1 MGMFGQSGRPVF
13 KPSVYQPG
21 RHNRRLPRGLGL
33 LLIGIALGAGG
44 VLFLQTNYGPPR
56 LSTEQSEQVRSE
68 LNAATLERQ
77 RLQTQIDDL
86 QRQLQASRAAQTAA
100 PAEPAAQ
107 PAPAADTAAAAS
119 EAAAAPAAPN
129 PPAAAPEAAPAPA
142 AAVPAAPSSPAAP
155 TPSAAE
161 PAQAPSAATAPR
173 TYGQPPAPE
182 APKPATRRPVHHD
195 YPEPHSELRMTII
208 PMTPQSK

>member
-1 MGMFGQSGRPVF
+1 MGMLGQSGRPVF

-86 QRQLQASRAAQTAA
+86 QRQLEASRAAAAAA
-100 PAEPAAQ
+100 PAETAAQ
-107 PAPAADTAAAAS
+107 PAPPVMPQPAPAAPEPAPAAAAS
-119 EAAAAPAAPN
+119 
-129 PPAAAPEAAPAPA
+129 PPVAPAPA
-142 AAVPAAPSSPAAP
+142 AAQTSEAAP
-155 TPSAAE
+155 
-161 PAQAPSAATAPR
+161 APSASPAPR
-173 TYGQPPAPE
+173 TAEESAATPAPE
-182 APKPATRRPVHHD
+182 APKPTARRPVHHD
-195 YPEPHSELRMTII
+195 YEEPHSQLRMTII
-208 PMTPQSK
+208 PMNTPTPTLPK

>member
-1 MGMFGQSGRPVF
+1 MGMLGQSGRPVF

-77 RLQTQIDDL
+77 RMQTQIDDL
-86 QRQLQASRAAQTAA
+86 QRQLEASHAAAA
-100 PAEPAAQ
+100 PAPAETAAQPAPPVVAQ
-107 PAPAADTAAAAS
+107 PAPAAPEPAPAAAAAAS
-119 EAAAAPAAPN
+119 
-129 PPAAAPEAAPAPA
+129 PPAAPAPA
-142 AAVPAAPSSPAAP
+142 AAQTSEAAATPGASEAP
-155 TPSAAE
+155 RAAAE
-161 PAQAPSAATAPR
+161 PAATS
-173 TYGQPPAPE
+173 E
-182 APKPATRRPVHHD
+182 APKPVARRPVHHD
-195 YPEPHSELRMTII
+195 YEEPHSQLRMTII
-208 PMTPQSK
+208 PMTAPTPSPTQ

>member
-1 MGMFGQSGRPVF
+1 MGMLGQSGRPVF

-86 QRQLQASRAAQTAA
+86 QRQLEASH
-100 PAEPAAQ
+100 
-107 PAPAADTAAAAS
+107 AAAA
-119 EAAAAPAAPN
+119 AAAAPAETAAKPAP
-129 PPAAAPEAAPAPA
+129 PVIAQPMPAAPEPAPAAAAVASPPAAPAPA
-142 AAVPAAPSSPAAP
+142 AAQAAEAAPAPGASSAPRIAEEPAA
-155 TPSAAE
+155 T
-161 PAQAPSAATAPR
+161 
-173 TYGQPPAPE
+173 PE
-182 APKPATRRPVHHD
+182 APKPAARRPVHHD
-195 YPEPHSELRMTII
+195 YEEPHSQLRMTII
-208 PMTPQSK
+208 PMTAPTPSPPK

>member
-1 MGMFGQSGRPVF
+1 MGMLGQSGRPVF

-86 QRQLQASRAAQTAA
+86 QRQLEASHMATAAA
-100 PAEPAAQ
+100 PAETAAQ
-107 PAPAADTAAAAS
+107 PAPPVVAQPAPAEPEPAPAAAAVAS
-119 EAAAAPAAPN
+119 PPIAAAPAAAQTIEAAPM
-129 PPAAAPEAAPAPA
+129 PSAAQEPAAAP
-142 AAVPAAPSSPAAP
+142 
-155 TPSAAE
+155 
-161 PAQAPSAATAPR
+161 
-173 TYGQPPAPE
+173 APE
-182 APKPATRRPVHHD
+182 ASRPIAHRPVHHD
-195 YPEPHSELRMTII
+195 YEEPHSQLRMTII
-208 PMTPQSK
+208 PMTAPTPSPTK

>member
-1 MGMFGQSGRPVF
+1 MGMLGQSGRPVF

-86 QRQLQASRAAQTAA
+86 QRQLEASHAA
-100 PAEPAAQ
+100 
-107 PAPAADTAAAAS
+107 
-119 EAAAAPAAPN
+119 AAAAPAATAAQPVS
-129 PPAAAPEAAPAPA
+129 PVVAQPAPEPAPAAAAAASPPVAPAPA
-142 AAVPAAPSSPAAP
+142 AAQTSEAAS
-155 TPSAAE
+155 TPSASPAPRVAEE
-161 PAQAPSAATAPR
+161 PAAA
-173 TYGQPPAPE
+173 PAPE
-182 APKPATRRPVHHD
+182 APKPIAHRPVHHD
-195 YPEPHSELRMTII
+195 YEEPHSQLRMTII
-208 PMTPQSK
+208 PMTAPTPSPTK

>member
-1 MGMFGQSGRPVF
+1 MGMLGQSGRPVF

-86 QRQLQASRAAQTAA
+86 QRQLEASHTA
-100 PAEPAAQ
+100 
-107 PAPAADTAAAAS
+107 
-119 EAAAAPAAPN
+119 AAAAPAATAAQPVS
-129 PPAAAPEAAPAPA
+129 PVVAQPAPEPAPAAAAAASPPVAPAPA
-142 AAVPAAPSSPAAP
+142 AAQTSEAAS
-155 TPSAAE
+155 TPSASPAPRVAEE
-161 PAQAPSAATAPR
+161 PAAA
-173 TYGQPPAPE
+173 PAPE
-182 APKPATRRPVHHD
+182 APKPIAHRPVHHD
-195 YPEPHSELRMTII
+195 YEEPHSQLRMTII
-208 PMTPQSK
+208 PMTAPTPSPTK

>member
-1 MGMFGQSGRPVF
+1 MGMLGQSGRPVF

-86 QRQLQASRAAQTAA
+86 QRQLEASHAA
-100 PAEPAAQ
+100 
-107 PAPAADTAAAAS
+107 
-119 EAAAAPAAPN
+119 AAAAPAATAAQPVS
-129 PPAAAPEAAPAPA
+129 PVVAQPAPEPAPAAAAAASPPVAPAPA
-142 AAVPAAPSSPAAP
+142 AAQTSEAAS
-155 TPSAAE
+155 
-161 PAQAPSAATAPR
+161 APSASPVPR
-173 TYGQPPAPE
+173 VAEEPAAAPAPE
-182 APKPATRRPVHHD
+182 APKPIAHRPVHHD
-195 YPEPHSELRMTII
+195 YEEPHSQLRMTII
-208 PMTPQSK
+208 PMTAPTPSPTK

>member
-1 MGMFGQSGRPVF
+1 MGMLGQSGRPVF

-33 LLIGIALGAGG
+33 LLIGIALGAAG

-86 QRQLQASRAAQTAA
+86 QRQIQASHAAQAAA

-107 PAPAADTAAAAS
+107 PAPAAEPATAAPESAPAAPAANPP
-119 EAAAAPAAPN
+119 AAAAPAAAAPTAVE
-129 PPAAAPEAAPAPA
+129 PAQERGAAAAPSATEQAAAPM
-142 AAVPAAPSSPAAP
+142 
-155 TPSAAE
+155 
-161 PAQAPSAATAPR
+161 
-173 TYGQPPAPE
+173 PAPDV
-182 APKPATRRPVHHD
+182 PKPVARRPVHHD
-195 YPEPHSELRMTII
+195 YEEPHSELRMTII
-208 PMTPQSK
+208 PMSPQSK

>member
-1 MGMFGQSGRPVF
+1 MLGQSGRPVF

-33 LLIGIALGAGG
+33 LFIGIALGAGG

-86 QRQLQASRAAQTAA
+86 QRQLDASH
-100 PAEPAAQ
+100 
-107 PAPAADTAAAAS
+107 AAAA
-119 EAAAAPAAPN
+119 AAAAPAETAAQPALPVAAQSAPEPASAPAAATN
-129 PPAAAPEAAPAPA
+129 PPAVPAPA
-142 AAVPAAPSSPAAP
+142 AQTAETAPVPIASP
-155 TPSAAE
+155 
-161 PAQAPSAATAPR
+161 APR
-173 TYGQPPAPE
+173 TAEQPAATTTTAPVIE
-182 APKPATRRPVHHD
+182 APKPIARKPVHHD
-195 YPEPHSELRMTII
+195 YEEPHSQLRMTII
-208 PMTPQSK
+208 PMTAPTPSPTK

>member
-107 PAPAADTAAAAS
+107 AAPAADAAAAAS
-119 EAAAAPAAPN
+119 EAAPAPAAPN

-142 AAVPAAPSSPAAP
+142 AAAPAAP

-161 PAQAPSAATAPR
+161 PAQAPSAVTTPK

-182 APKPATRRPVHHD
+182 EASKPVARRPVHHD

>member
-1 MGMFGQSGRPVF
+1 MGMLGQSGRPVF

-86 QRQLQASRAAQTAA
+86 QRQLEASHAA
-100 PAEPAAQ
+100 
-107 PAPAADTAAAAS
+107 
-119 EAAAAPAAPN
+119 AAAAPAATAAQPVS
-129 PPAAAPEAAPAPA
+129 PVVAQPAPEPAPAAAATASPPVAPAPA
-142 AAVPAAPSSPAAP
+142 AAQTSEAAS
-155 TPSAAE
+155 TPSASPAPRVAEE
-161 PAQAPSAATAPR
+161 PAAA
-173 TYGQPPAPE
+173 PAPE
-182 APKPATRRPVHHD
+182 APKPIAHRPVHHD
-195 YPEPHSELRMTII
+195 YEEPHSQLRMTII
-208 PMTPQSK
+208 PMTAPTPSPTK